1 MSYSVMKVNDENDV
15 IYQWTNKDGK
25 ITMTCLDYDSQF
37 QEWLRRNKDD
47 LPNDIQEKINE
58 GVLTIEDAD

>member
-37 QEWLRRNKDD
+37 QEWLRRNKDN

>member
-1 MSYSVMKVNDENDV
+1 MKVNDENDV